1 MGSFSPTEQRA
12 DVLFFYCASLCMGS
26 QMVIKNDGIKL
37 RMACFAENLGDDV
50 TFFHTYVEALTW
62 IFKKKNSTRSHEC

>member
-12 DVLFFYCASLCMGS
+12 DVLFFNCASLCMDS
-26 QMVIKNDGIKL
+26 QMVIKNDGKL

-50 TFFHTYVEALTW
+50 TFFHIYFEALRW
-62 IFKKKNSTRSHEC
+62 FFKKKKLTRSHEC

>member
-12 DVLFFYCASLCMGS
+12 DVLFFYCASLCMDS
-26 QMVIKNDGIKL
+26 QMVIKNDGKL

-50 TFFHTYVEALTW
+50 TFFSY
-62 IFKKKNSTRSHEC
+62 IF